1 MWACFRSALEETR
14 GEAFWKNLQK
24 SAIKDQQR
32 AAESKHLKSFYIFLR
47 YVCSIF
53 AVSLQYLECQDL
65 DNPNLDVNGDDETQA
80 RGLSQKDFV

>member
-1 MWACFRSALEETR
+1 M
-14 GEAFWKNLQK
+14 
-24 SAIKDQQR
+24 
-32 AAESKHLKSFYIFLR
+32 
-47 YVCSIF
+47 F